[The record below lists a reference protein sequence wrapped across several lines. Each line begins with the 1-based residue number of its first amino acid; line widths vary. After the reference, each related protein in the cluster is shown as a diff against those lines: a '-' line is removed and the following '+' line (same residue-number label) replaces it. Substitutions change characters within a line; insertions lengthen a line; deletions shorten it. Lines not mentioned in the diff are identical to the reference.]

1 MKETHLVQKNSTGR
15 IKFITF
21 NIRGNI
27 ICREWGLIDGKKQHQ
42 ESVCDYINKGKINEL
57 SPNEAA
63 EADCQRII
71 ETKIKEGYQLV
82 KDLNNIIFEDNKTEL
97 DFNSIPTELCCSKPI
112 KNPNIKKINKAL
124 KEGRCTLPIKY
135 NGMCHYILCTPE
147 RKIKIYTRRMDDHTE
162 KYPFLVYQLEQ
173 DCVFPERSIAICELV
188 VDPLLKLPHMEGFK
202 ILSKISRLD
211 TLKGKLKEDQTQS
224 LNLQKEYPV
233 KAAIFGMLYWGGN
246 CVACQMDSRDRFKM
260 NKDYPGKMYFVPVD
274 SGFESYEEAIEF
286 LEDKENGL
294 LYEGF
299 IAWMLDEKLDISF
312 SGKPKRRAA
321 YKIKVPKEDDV
332 IAYDWN
338 KGKEEGKIGSLCIG
352 KLKHEYGWE
361 PSIVEFGNVGTG
373 LKDKDLDPST
383 WNFPQVIE
391 IIYDQRFPTGKYQFP
406 RFNKKHEDKVPE
418 DVYVDEN
425 GF

>member
-1 MKETHLVQKNSTGR
+1 MNETHLVQKNSTGR
-15 IKFITF
+15 IKFIIF
-21 NIRGNI
+21 NVRGNI
-27 ICREWGLIDGKKQHQ
+27 ICREWGLIGGKRQHQ
-42 ESVCDYINKGKINEL
+42 ESVCTYINKGKINEL
-57 SPNEAA
+57 SPAEAA

-82 KDLNNIIFEDNKTEL
+82 KNLNNIIFEENNNEL
-97 DFNSIPTELCCSKPI
+97 DFYSIPTEFCCSKPI
-112 KNPNIKKINKAL
+112 KTPNIKKINKAL
-124 KEGRCTLPIKY
+124 KEGKCTLSIKY

-147 RKIKIYTRRMDDHTE
+147 RKIRIYTRRMDDHTE
-162 KYPFLVYQLEQ
+162 KYPLLVNQLEK
-173 DCVFPERSIAICELV
+173 DNVFPERSIAICELV

-202 ILSKISRLD
+202 ILSQISRLD
-211 TLKGKLKEDQTQS
+211 TLKGKLKKDQTQS

-233 KAAIFGMLYWGGN
+233 KAAIFGMLYWEGN
-246 CVACQMDSRDRFKM
+246 CVAQQIDSRDRFKI
-260 NKDYPGKMYFVPVD
+260 NRDYLGKMYFVPVD

-286 LEDKENGL
+286 LKIKENGL

-332 IAYDWN
+332 VAYN
-338 KGKEEGKIGSLCIG
+338 YNEGKEEGKIGSLCIG
-352 KLKHEYGWE
+352 KLYDGGEWSRMT
-361 PSIVEFGNVGTG
+361 PLGNVGTG

-383 WNFPQVIE
+383 WDFPQVIE

-418 DVYVDEN
+418 DVYLDEN